1 MFLLCGRICLRG
13 IPWAEAA
20 CGGFSGRRVS
30 CGQGAVP
37 AADSACG
44 QGPCFRGR
52 LCLRAGTSDRCAPAV
67 LSLPPLRCGP
77 LTVHEATGGYAV
89 RSPCPSGIPL
99 PRHNAPPL
107 GCRDYSGFDLCAAS
121 IRKSGPEI
129 KNRCTVCP
137 RFNFF
142 AASIR
147 KSWAEFENRCTDCP
161 CFDLMAASIFNSWPE
176 IKNRCT
182 EVPEMIGCAAV
193 IANSGLKIKNRC
205 STIVSQKRMAR
216 LRSRCRYVASS
227 DSNFRCRKVD

>member
-1 MFLLCGRICLRG
+1 MSRDSFFVPGAEGFRGRVCLRG
-13 IPWAEAA
+13 Q
-20 CGGFSGRRVS
+20 S
-30 CGQGAVP
+30 
-37 AADSACG
+37 
-44 QGPCFRGR
+44 CFRVR
-52 LCLRAGTSDRCAPAV
+52 VCLRAGTSDRCAPAV

-147 KSWAEFENRCTDCP
+147 KFE
-161 CFDLMAASIFNSWPE
+161 LE
-176 IKNRCT
+176 IKNRC
-182 EVPEMIGCAAV
+182 
-193 IANSGLKIKNRC
+193 N
-205 STIVSQKRMAR
+205 TIVPASITAR
-216 LRSRCRYVASS
+216 LLQVVAATMPRLIL
-227 DSNFRCRKVD
+227 FFFVAK